1 MNYTFHLEVWLLV
14 AFCVWLGF
22 YVSRGL
28 APRWA
33 GSDSDKYQG
42 VSKFQKTAYAAA
54 VFFLWLASDWPLHD
68 LSEDYLY
75 FAHMIQHL
83 LITFVV
89 PPLLLLA
96 TPEPLAR
103 TVLGGHPDA
112 APAPLFRKLAHPVLA
127 GVAFNVVVAATH
139 LPWVVNTAADNGPF
153 HYFAHFALFGFALLM
168 WMPVC
173 GPIRELRLG
182 LPAQMAYLFAM
193 SILPTI
199 PAGFLTF
206 AEGSIYE
213 AYTGAFGISATS
225 DQQAAGLIMKI
236 VGGFYLWTIIAV
248 LFFRWSAAN
257 QKSEQR
263 VRLADTTQAASAAPT
278 SSSPP
283 ASA

>member
-1 MNYTFHLEVWLLV
+1 MNYSFHPEVWLLV

-33 GSDSDKYQG
+33 GSDSDRYQG
-42 VSKFQKTAYAAA
+42 ITKQQKATYATA

-75 FAHMIQHL
+75 FVHMIQHL

-96 TPEPLAR
+96 APEPLAR

-112 APAPLFRKLAHPVLA
+112 TPTPIFRKLTHPVLA
-127 GVAFNVVVAATH
+127 GVAFNAVVAITH
-139 LPWVVNTAADNGPF
+139 LPWVVNTAATNGPF

-168 WMPVC
+168 WVPVC
-173 GPIRELRLG
+173 GPIPELRLG
-182 LPAQMAYLFAM
+182 LPARMAYLFAM

-206 AEGSIYE
+206 ADSPIYE

-263 VRLADTTQAASAAPT
+263 TKLADSAPRSHSSASNSRT
-278 SSSPP
+278 P
-283 ASA
+283 ASN